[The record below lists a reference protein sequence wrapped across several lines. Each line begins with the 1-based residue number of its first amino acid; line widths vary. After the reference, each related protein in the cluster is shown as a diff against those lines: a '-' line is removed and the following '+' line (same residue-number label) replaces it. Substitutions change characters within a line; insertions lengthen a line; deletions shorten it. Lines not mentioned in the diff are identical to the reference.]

1 MKRANSWR
9 NSAPFAIAAAI
20 GMLLAPWAA
29 AGSLKKYEKPAF
41 QAARNSGES
50 VVLVFHA
57 NWCPVCAQ
65 QKTVLEQV
73 MEEKEFDRIR
83 VFLADFDSS
92 GELRKE
98 MGVASQ
104 STLVLFRSG
113 REIARLIGVT
123 DPDQI
128 RRFLRKGL
136 K

>member
-9 NSAPFAIAAAI
+9 NSMPFAIAAAI

-41 QAARNSGES
+41 QTARNSGQP

-57 NWCPVCAQ
+57 SWCPVCSQ
-65 QKTVLEQV
+65 QKTALEQV
-73 MEEKEFDRIR
+73 MEEKGFDKVQ

-92 GELRKE
+92 TELKKE

-113 REIARLIGVT
+113 RELGRLIGVT
-123 DPDQI
+123 DSDEI